1 MAPATSD
8 FMSHL
13 DDEINLFADVP
24 SVNPSPSSS
33 SSSAFENLSTWH
45 NEYFQ
50 QRNFYP
56 NYFPTDSSHPVLSSA
71 ATTTNID
78 NDNSANTFTSNAL
91 TFM

>member
-1 MAPATSD
+1 MAPATSA
-8 FMSHL
+8 FISHL
-13 DDEINLFADVP
+13 DDEIDLFADDSSSNP
-24 SVNPSPSSS
+24 SVSS
-33 SSSAFENLSTWH
+33 SSSAFENLSAWH
-45 NEYFQ
+45 NDYFQ

-56 NYFPTDSSHPVLSSA
+56 NYFPADSTLPVLSS